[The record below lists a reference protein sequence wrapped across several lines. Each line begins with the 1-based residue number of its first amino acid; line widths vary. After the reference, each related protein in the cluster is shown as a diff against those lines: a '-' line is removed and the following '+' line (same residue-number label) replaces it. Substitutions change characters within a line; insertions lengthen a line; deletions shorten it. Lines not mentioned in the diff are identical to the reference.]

1 MTELSAILL
10 VDDDKLIRQTMRE
23 RLEKDDFLVI
33 EAANGKR
40 SIEILK
46 QYMVNLVL
54 LDLNLPD
61 AIGLEYI
68 TSIRCHTSAPLLIV
82 SGEPDNDKKIQ
93 CMQAGA
99 DDFISKPINI
109 DMLIAKMHAHIR
121 RFKNPFLDMSD
132 LEIGNKVE
140 SSVKFDKWEIDL
152 QKFQIFDANKNSADL
167 TAHEFRLLNIL
178 VTNAG
183 RAVPRDEL
191 CEAVRDKNYIPSPR
205 SIDIKITRIRKK
217 IGDNAAHP
225 TIIKTIRSVGYM
237 FDKNNLIS

>member
-23 RLEKDDFLVI
+23 RLEKDDFLVL
-33 EAANGKR
+33 EAANAKR

-61 AIGLEYI
+61 ANDLEHI
-68 TSIRCHTSAPLLIV
+68 TSIRGHTSAPLLIV
-82 SGEPDNDKKIQ
+82 SGESNNDRKIK
-93 CMQAGA
+93 CMEAGA

-109 DMLIAKMHAHIR
+109 DMLLAKINAHIR
-121 RFKNPFLDMSD
+121 RFNNPFLDINHLD
-132 LEIGNKVE
+132 TPHKNEAAI
-140 SSVKFDKWEIDL
+140 KFDKWEIDL
-152 QKFQIFDANKNSADL
+152 QKFQIFDDNENSGDL

-183 RAVPRDEL
+183 RAIPRDEL
-191 CEAVRDKNYIPSPR
+191 CEAVRDQNYLPSPR
-205 SIDIKITRIRKK
+205 SIDIKIIDFKFR
-217 IGDNAAHP
+217 
-225 TIIKTIRSVGYM
+225 
-237 FDKNNLIS
+237 L